1 MDCLISD
8 SEVFCLKL
16 FPVGIS
22 FIVKGVVSYGFIIPG
37 NHGVVCASKL
47 HEYILHTLESSFLNV
62 TTFCSPDEHPC
73 GIPPLNNILLV
84 ANV

>member
-1 MDCLISD
+1 MDCLISN

-22 FIVKGVVSYGFIIPG
+22 FIVKAVVSYGFIIPG

-47 HEYILHTLESSFLNV
+47 HEYILHTLESSFLM
-62 TTFCSPDEHPC
+62 SPHFAH
-73 GIPPLNNILLV
+73 LMNILV
-84 ANV
+84 ASHH